1 MAMANDSES
10 DDRPKTYAPHDW
22 FQDGDPVVIRF
33 MPEYSADVPLFP
45 RSDDTDALVPEDLLA
60 KLMRWQSEFDEN
72 FHWEKG
78 WKSTEVR
85 DRWAAEAVP
94 LENALREAL
103 KGKADLVV
111 DLWPLPWSGPRP

>member
-1 MAMANDSES
+1 MVSGAES
-10 DDRPKTYAPHDW
+10 DDTPRTYAPHDW
-22 FQDGDPVVIRF
+22 FRDRDPVVIRF
-33 MPEYSADVPLFP
+33 MPEYGVDVPLFP
-45 RSDDTDALVPEDLLA
+45 QSDDTDALVPEDLLA
-60 KLMRWQSEFDEN
+60 KLMRWQSEFDKN
-72 FHWEKG
+72 FHYEMG

-94 LENALREAL
+94 LEAELREAL